1 METTIGQYV
10 KKKESKQKNI
20 ANYLIWILK
29 TWSDKGWTKLHRII
43 RHQLASHKKM
53 VRVLT
58 HTGVVDVTDDHSLI
72 LNNGE
77 EISPKNVNIGDEL
90 LHKKI
95 EYDYNFDSK
104 ITIEEAK
111 IMGFFFG
118 DGICGT
124 YNCASGKKSSW
135 ALNNASKLLLDEY
148 LELCLKVY
156 PDFEWRILDT
166 LNSSGVYK
174 LSPKNSKYGSIKTF
188 TDKFRKIMYFD
199 NNKII
204 PNEILNANSDVRQA
218 FFDGLYDADG
228 DKDMNGYTRIDQ
240 KSQIS
245 SNNICLLAQSLGWST
260 SLNTRNDKQD
270 IYRITLTKNK
280 QRKNPIKVKKIY
292 EINYSGYVYD
302 LTTENHHFAAGVGD
316 LIVHNTDSVFFTF
329 NLQTTNGIEIRGKK
343 ALEITIELAQEAGK
357 LASAFLKGPHDL
369 EYEKT
374 FMPFCLLSK
383 KRYVGMLYE
392 LDPNKGKRKEMGIV
406 LKRRD
411 NAPIVKDIYGGIIDI
426 LMKEKDIGKSMEFL
440 KACLQD
446 IVDEKVP
453 IDKLI
458 ITKSLRAGYKKPKSI
473 AHKVL
478 ADRIGEREQGNKPA
492 SGDRIA
498 YVYIHTNTKS
508 KLQGDKIETP
518 AFIAKNKLKIDYS
531 FYITN
536 QIMKPL
542 LQVYALVLEKI
553 WKSQNKI
560 SKINNFKKEVAKLEN
575 NTEPNKFPEKLEKL
589 KNAEAKKLLFDNYL
603 RKTNNQK
610 QGLRTMDTFFNL
622 KNK

>member
-1 METTIGQYV
+1 
-10 KKKESKQKNI
+10 
-20 ANYLIWILK
+20 
-29 TWSDKGWTKLHRII
+29 
-43 RHQLASHKKM
+43 M
-53 VRVLT
+53 VRVT
-58 HTGVVDVTDDHSLI
+58 TEAGSYVDVTDDHSL
-72 LNNGE
+72 LLKNGQ
-77 EISPKNVNIGDEL
+77 EISPNDAKIGDNL
-90 LHKKI
+90 LTNSLQKENDLLSAYFQTPESVVYVKI
-95 EYDYNFDSK
+95 DHL
-104 ITIEEAK
+104 
-111 IMGFFFG
+111 FFG
-118 DGICGT
+118 DNSDSDDEDIEHYYKRT
-124 YNCASGKKSSW
+124 SQLNQAKKKLLYTNESFSGKI
-135 ALNNASKLLLDEY
+135 ETI
-148 LELCLKVY
+148 E
-156 PDFEWRILDT
+156 
-166 LNSSGVYK
+166 
-174 LSPKNSKYGSIKTF
+174 
-188 TDKFRKIMYFD
+188 
-199 NNKII
+199 
-204 PNEILNANSDVRQA
+204 
-218 FFDGLYDADG
+218 
-228 DKDMNGYTRIDQ
+228 
-240 KSQIS
+240 
-245 SNNICLLAQSLGWST
+245 
-260 SLNTRNDKQD
+260 
-270 IYRITLTKNK
+270 
-280 QRKNPIKVKKIY
+280 PIN
-292 EINYSGYVYD
+292 NYSGYVYD

-329 NLQTTNGIEIRGKK
+329 NLQTTDGNEIRGKK
-343 ALEITIELAQEAGK
+343 ALEITIELAQEAGE

-453 IDKLI
+453 IEKLI
-458 ITKSLRAGYKKPKSI
+458 ITKSLRAGYKNPKSI

-478 ADRIGEREQGNKPA
+478 ADRIGEREQGNKPS
-492 SGDRIA
+492 SGDRIP

-518 AFIAKNKLKIDYS
+518 AFIIKNKLKIDYS

-553 WKSQNKI
+553 WKSQKKMGKI
-560 SKINNFKKEVAKLEN
+560 SNFKREVAKLEN

-589 KNAEAKKLLFDNYL
+589 KNAEVKKLLFDNYL

-610 QGLRTMDTFFNL
+610 QGLRTMDMFYNL
-622 KNK
+622 NKK